1 MEFHLYSVTRL
12 NHRYI
17 LSQMIMTLCD
27 QWVILGSEGSPCD
40 YISGERLTIWII
52 MDKGVKDCGRPLLPG
67 ERWEGHLREFESDQ
81 ALLFQYSRGPGD
93 DSSQDP

>member
-17 LSQMIMTLCD
+17 LSQIIMTLCD

-40 YISGERLTIWII
+40 YISGESLTLWII
-52 MDKGVKDCGRPLLPG
+52 MDIGGEIPRPPPSPGGAAGRPSPG
-67 ERWEGHLREFESDQ
+67 IRV
-81 ALLFQYSRGPGD
+81 
-93 DSSQDP
+93 